1 MPSWPKAETI
11 MLRRG
16 FIKLLASGALLA
28 LHACTR
34 TVRPARRYSFDHGV
48 ASGDPLTDSVII
60 WTRISGA
67 GGERVNVRWAVANN
81 PSMHSPYRE
90 GMIETGPEKDYTV
103 KVDVDGLPSG
113 EHLYYFFL
121 VDGSVSP
128 TGRTRTLPEGPVE
141 AARFA
146 VVSCSN
152 YPYGYFH
159 AYREIA
165 NRDDLDAV
173 IHLGDYLYDYG
184 PGEYATEYAEQLGR
198 VPDPPHEIVTLSDY
212 RRRHAQYKTDP
223 DLQAMHAAHPVIA
236 VWDDH
241 EISNDAWREGAR
253 NHNEG
258 EGGWGDRVQAA
269 ARAYVEWMPI
279 RAEARGKKTRI
290 FRDFRYGDLLSL
302 IMLDTRIHGRDQQP
316 ALMPDMS
323 DDEVAQVLHAPGR
336 RLLGGEQSDWLDTA
350 LDKAGGGTWQVLG
363 QQILMSQLRSPDL
376 EPLVDR
382 SKPSTV
388 ESRVLDYNIVM
399 SKRNLPLLLDTW
411 DGYFSAR
418 ERLFDKLR
426 KKAKNPVVISGDM
439 HTSIAGDLVPDG
451 ADAPVAVEFMT
462 TSVTSPGFKE
472 YLPEYKEG
480 AIRDATLAMNPN
492 VRYME
497 TTRRGWLCMTFTHT
511 ECTGEWHLLDGIRS
525 RNYETMVDRRLSVR
539 AGHIADGLQEV

>member
-1 MPSWPKAETI
+1 
-11 MLRRG
+11 MLRRH
-16 FIKLLASGALLA
+16 FVQLFASGVLLA
-28 LHACTR
+28 LNACTR
-34 TVRPARRYSFDHGV
+34 GVKSVRAYSFDHGV
-48 ASGDPLTDSVII
+48 ASGDPLEDGVII
-60 WTRISGA
+60 WTRVSGA
-67 GGERVNVRWAVANN
+67 SGEPVTVSWSVANN
-81 PSMHSPYRE
+81 P
-90 GMIETGPEKDYTV
+90 GMRSALRRGVVETGPDRDYTV
-103 KVDVDGLPSG
+103 KVDVSNLPAG
-113 EHLYYFFL
+113 AELYYAFR
-121 VDGSVSP
+121 VEGIVSP
-128 TGRTRTLPEGPVE
+128 TGRTRTLPRGAVE

-184 PGEYATEYAEQLGR
+184 RGEYATEYAEQLGR
-198 VPDPPHEIVTLSDY
+198 VPDPPHEILTLSDY

-223 DLQAMHAAHPVIA
+223 DLQAMHAAHPMIA

-241 EISNDAWREGAR
+241 EICNDTWRDGAL

-258 EGGWGDRVQAA
+258 EGSWDERVDAA
-269 ARAYVEWMPI
+269 TRAYVEWMPI
-279 RAEARGKKTRI
+279 RADANGKTTRV

-302 IMLDTRIHGRDQQP
+302 IMLDTRLYGRDKQT
-316 ALMPDMS
+316 LVMPDMS
-323 DDEVAQVLHAPGR
+323 DEEIDQILHAPAR
-336 RLLGGEQSDWLDTA
+336 RLLGDEQSSWLDA
-350 LDKAGGGTWQVLG
+350 SLDRSRDATWQVLG

-411 DGYFSAR
+411 DGYSAAR
-418 ERLFDKLR
+418 ERLLERLR
-426 KKAKNPVVISGDM
+426 AKAPNPVVISGDL

-472 YLPEYKEG
+472 YLPEYEDG

-497 TTRRGWLCMTFTHT
+497 TTRRGWLCMNFTHS
-511 ECTGEWHLLDGIRS
+511 ECTGEWHLLEGIRS
-525 RNYETMVDRRLSVR
+525 RQYETSVDRRLSVR
-539 AGHIADGLQEV
+539 AGHIADGLQEA

>member
-1 MPSWPKAETI
+1 
-11 MLRRG
+11 MLRRH
-16 FIKLLASGALLA
+16 FVQLFASGVLLA
-28 LHACTR
+28 LNACTR
-34 TVRPARRYSFDHGV
+34 GVKSVRAYSFDHGV
-48 ASGDPLTDSVII
+48 ASGDPLEDGVII
-60 WTRISGA
+60 WTRVSGA
-67 GGERVNVRWAVANN
+67 SGEPVTVSWSVANN
-81 PSMHSPYRE
+81 P
-90 GMIETGPEKDYTV
+90 GMRSALRRGVVETGPDRDYTV
-103 KVDVDGLPSG
+103 KVDVSNLPAG
-113 EHLYYFFL
+113 AELYYAFR
-121 VDGSVSP
+121 VEGIVSP
-128 TGRTRTLPEGPVE
+128 TGRTRTLPRGAVE

-184 PGEYATEYAEQLGR
+184 RGEYATEYAEQLGR
-198 VPDPPHEIVTLSDY
+198 VPDPPHEILTLSDY

-223 DLQAMHAAHPVIA
+223 DLQAMHAAHPMIA

-241 EISNDAWREGAR
+241 EICNDTWRDGAL

-258 EGGWGDRVQAA
+258 EGSWDERVDAA
-269 ARAYVEWMPI
+269 TRAYVEWMPI
-279 RAEARGKKTRI
+279 RADANGKTTRV

-302 IMLDTRIHGRDQQP
+302 IMLDTRLYGRDKQT
-316 ALMPDMS
+316 LVMPDMS
-323 DDEVAQVLHAPGR
+323 DEEIDQILHAPAR
-336 RLLGGEQSDWLDTA
+336 RLLGDEQSSWLDA
-350 LDKAGGGTWQVLG
+350 SLDRSRDATWQVLG

-411 DGYFSAR
+411 DGYSAAR
-418 ERLFDKLR
+418 ERLLERLR
-426 KKAKNPVVISGDM
+426 AKAPNPVVISGDL
-439 HTSIAGDLVPDG
+439 HTSIAGDLVPDR

-472 YLPEYKEG
+472 YLPEYEDG

-497 TTRRGWLCMTFTHT
+497 TTRRGWLCMNFTHS
-511 ECTGEWHLLDGIRS
+511 ECTGEWHLLEGIRS
-525 RNYETMVDRRLSVR
+525 RQYETSVDRRLSVR
-539 AGHIADGLQEV
+539 AGHIADGLQEA